1 MLTGS
6 MVAMVT
12 PMNGDGSIDWAGLER
27 LIEHHV
33 DQGTDAIVS
42 VGTTGES
49 ATLDH
54 GEHAEV
60 IGRTVKAVAGRI
72 PVIGGTGS
80 NSTEESIAL
89 TRTAQ
94 QAGVRACLL
103 VVPYYNK
110 PPQEGLYQHFRSIA
124 EAVSVPQILY
134 NVPGRTGVDMANDTT
149 LRLSEIDNIVG
160 IKDATN
166 DLVRGADLIRRC
178 PDDFAV
184 YSGEDGTACRLMLA
198 GGKGTISVSA
208 NAAPRLM
215 HEMCTAAVAGD
226 EETALQRDGQLRDLH
241 AAMFVQSNPI
251 PAKWAV
257 CQQGLIGGGI
267 RLPLVVLDDEYH
279 VTVRVAMSTAG
290 VL

>member
-27 LIEHHV
+27 LVEHHV
-33 DQGTDAIVS
+33 GQGTDAIVS

-49 ATLDH
+49 ATLNH

-60 IGRTVKAVAGRI
+60 IERTVKAVAGRI

-94 QAGVRACLL
+94 QAGVSACLL

-166 DLVRGADLIRRC
+166 DLDRGADLIRRC

-279 VTVRVAMSTAG
+279 DTVRAAMNTAG

>member
-226 EETALQRDGQLRDLH
+226 EETALQLDGQLRNLH

-279 VTVRVAMSTAG
+279 DTVRAAMNTAG

>member
-27 LIEHHV
+27 LVEHHV
-33 DQGTDAIVS
+33 GQGTDAIVS

-94 QAGVRACLL
+94 QAGVSACLL

-241 AAMFVQSNPI
+241 VAMFVQSNPI

-279 VTVRVAMSTAG
+279 VTVRAAMSTAG

>member
-1 MLTGS
+1 MFKGS
-6 MVAMVT
+6 IPALVT
-12 PMNGDGSIDWAGLER
+12 PFKDGEVDLER
-27 LIEHHV
+27 LGALVDYHIEA
-33 DQGTDAIVS
+33 GTDGLVPCGAP
-42 VGTTGES
+42 GGP
-49 ATLDH
+49 ATLSH
-54 GEHAEV
+54 KEHELV
-60 IGRTVKAVAGRI
+60 IEFVIEKAAGRI
-72 PVIGGTGS
+72 PVLAGTGS
-80 NSTEESIAL
+80 NSTSEAVSLTKSAQAAGADGAL
-89 TRTAQ
+89 VIT
-94 QAGVRACLL
+94 
-103 VVPYYNK
+103 PYYNK
-110 PPQEGLYQHFRSIA
+110 PPQEGLFQHYKTIA
-124 EAVSVPQILY
+124 EAVDLPIILY

-166 DLVRGADLIRRC
+166 DLDRGADLIRRC

-226 EETALQRDGQLRDLH
+226 EETALQLDGQLRNLH

-279 VTVRVAMSTAG
+279 DTVRAAMNTAG

>member
-49 ATLDH
+49 ATLNH

-60 IGRTVKAVAGRI
+60 IERTVKAVAGRI

-94 QAGVRACLL
+94 QAGVSACLL

-166 DLVRGADLIRRC
+166 DLDRGADLIRRC

-279 VTVRVAMSTAG
+279 DTVRAAMNTAG

>member
-1 MLTGS
+1 M
-6 MVAMVT
+6 
-12 PMNGDGSIDWAGLER
+12 
-27 LIEHHV
+27 
-33 DQGTDAIVS
+33 
-42 VGTTGES
+42 
-49 ATLDH
+49 
-54 GEHAEV
+54 
-60 IGRTVKAVAGRI
+60 
-72 PVIGGTGS
+72 
-80 NSTEESIAL
+80 
-89 TRTAQ
+89 
-94 QAGVRACLL
+94 
-103 VVPYYNK
+103 VPYYNK

-166 DLVRGADLIRRC
+166 DLDRGADLIRRC

-226 EETALQRDGQLRDLH
+226 EETALQLDGQLRNLH

-279 VTVRVAMSTAG
+279 VTVRAAMSTAR